1 MSLFYYTTIQ
11 TLALILNSKCI
22 RFRRLDFMDD
32 LKEAEEFSV
41 FNPLQYIFTFCL
53 TRDKTENIPMWKMYS
68 NLETGIR
75 IEFDKDTIFNPK
87 PKGTLIP
94 MSQEKIDF
102 PQYVCTALC
111 PLDIINSDYI
121 CLFLPPQNSDA
132 ICQIISYKE
141 IIYNDNFKDL
151 YKKQLCYEDLKQRN
165 RKVWLNPHDFGFYKT
180 KYWKF
185 QKESRF
191 LIHTIPFADTAE
203 KIQELLFKNK
213 KLQTEYIDVPLSDGC
228 LNNLVIRLSPKA
240 DYASRLIVESLT
252 KGFDNIQIEDSDL
265 KGHLR

>member
-1 MSLFYYTTIQ
+1 MKLFYYTTIQ

-111 PLDIINSDYI
+111 PLDIINSDYV
-121 CLFLPPQNSDA
+121 CLFLTSQNSDA
-132 ICQIISYKE
+132 IINYKE
-141 IIYNDNFKDL
+141 VIYDDNFKDL
-151 YKKQLCYEDLKQRN
+151 YKEQLCYEDDMKQGN
-165 RKVWLNPHDFGFYKT
+165 RKIEFNPHDFGFYKT
-180 KYWKF
+180 KYWEF

-191 LIHTIPFADTAE
+191 LIYTVPFADTPE
-203 KIQELLFKNK
+203 KMQELLFKNK
-213 KLQTEYIDVPLSDGC
+213 KLETEYIDVQLSDEC
-228 LNNLVIRLSPKA
+228 LNNLTIRLSPKA

-252 KGFDNIQIEDSDL
+252 KGFGDIRIEDSDL